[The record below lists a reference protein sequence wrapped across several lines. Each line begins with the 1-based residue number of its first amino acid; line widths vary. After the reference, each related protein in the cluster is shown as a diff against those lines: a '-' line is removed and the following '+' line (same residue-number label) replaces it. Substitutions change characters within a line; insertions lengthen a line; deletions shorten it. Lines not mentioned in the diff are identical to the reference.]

1 MNNKYKIACLL
12 ALMSANSF
20 AETVAL
26 DSSDFA
32 VTASSEEKGGE
43 GPVSGYI
50 TAAFDG
56 DIATYWHSEWSN
68 YEDPTFPYLI
78 DIDLGGEYDV
88 NKLDYLPR
96 INKVGEG
103 VIGDYEIL
111 VSTDGITY
119 SSVTTGSWAATND
132 LLETTFTPTA
142 ASHVRIVI
150 ENAVRLSGPDDFVA
164 AAEIRVYQED
174 YLAPDLGLKFDVDP
188 ANVTTSSEE
197 LTGEGAPNGHLVS
210 AFDSDPTTFWHSEWS
225 SYSGTTFPYTIDI
238 DLGNIYAFSGFDYLP
253 RSGDKGGYI
262 ADYELFVSLD
272 GITYTSVITDTWA
285 DNEDLKTASFTSQAA
300 RWVRLVASS
309 TASGNLDIA
318 SAAEFGVYVDS
329 FTILPPKVSLDP
341 TNFLVT
347 TNSEELTGE
356 GAPNGHLSSA
366 FDDNLATFWHSEWS
380 SYTGTTFPYEINV
393 NLGNLYK
400 LNAFGYTPGR
410 NGLKGGNI
418 GGYEI
423 YVSQDGVTYTLATS
437 GTWADDGTYK
447 EASFDVQIASHIR
460 LVALSTESG
469 NLDIASAAEFD
480 VFAESATPVI
490 EPVNLDPTN
499 FIVTTNSEELT
510 GEGAPNG
517 HLISAFDD
525 DLATFWHSEW
535 SSYAGTTF
543 PYEINVNL
551 GNLYKLNAFGYTP
564 SRDGLKGGN
573 IGGYEIYVS
582 QDGVTYTLATSG
594 TWADDGTYKEASFDV
609 QIASHIRLVALSTES
624 GNLDI
629 ASAAEFDVFADSAT
643 PEAPAVELIKLDSVN
658 FITYASSEELT
669 GEGAPNGHLIS
680 AFDDD
685 LETFWHSE
693 WSSYEGTTFPYTIDV
708 DLAGIY
714 DVNAFGYTPRGNGK
728 GGIIADYEI
737 LVSLDGVKFTKVST
751 GTWSDTEDA
760 KEVTFSAQQARWVRL
775 VALSTASG
783 NLDIASA
790 AEFAVFALSTESAA
804 GEDVVSALDQ
814 TNFMPMVTSE
824 EAGGEGAINGWL
836 TAAFDNNEGTF
847 WHTDWSSYDDSIVFP
862 YTLLI
867 DLGASYDVSKFE
879 YATRGIDSGNIVKY
893 ELYLSNDACANF
905 NLVESSGEWADTS
918 DTKDVSFTPTLSRYV
933 KLVMLEAGSYLN
945 ADKAS
950 ILQHFASASEFKVY
964 HTYDSLGDNPERTSI
979 KDTTSACTFDVNVTG
994 QAWVAEDGSIELKAD
1009 ETFEGQL
1016 PAVDADNAALTYSV
1030 VSGTHHGE
1038 LAIDA
1043 NGQYTYKPTLGYAGV
1058 DSFTFKAT
1066 TVSDTS
1072 SEATIT
1078 IAVKPALLVIV
1089 DPKKKSSGGSS
1100 STPFIMFLGLLLTF
1114 RRFKN
1119 KKAVK

>member
-366 FDDNLATFWHSEWS
+366 FDD
-380 SYTGTTFPYEINV
+380 
-393 NLGNLYK
+393 
-400 LNAFGYTPGR
+400 
-410 NGLKGGNI
+410 
-418 GGYEI
+418 
-423 YVSQDGVTYTLATS
+423 
-437 GTWADDGTYK
+437 
-447 EASFDVQIASHIR
+447 
-460 LVALSTESG
+460 
-469 NLDIASAAEFD
+469 
-480 VFAESATPVI
+480 
-490 EPVNLDPTN
+490 
-499 FIVTTNSEELT
+499 
-510 GEGAPNG
+510 
-517 HLISAFDD
+517 

-594 TWADDGTYKEASFDV
+594 TWADDGTYKEASFDT

-1089 DPKKKSSGGSS
+1089 DPKMKSSGGSS